1 MRMPLAM
8 FRAYSRA
15 AMRLERERMAD
26 LLVIA
31 AHGAQG
37 SAESVAKLLRTLE
50 KGG

>member
-15 AMRLERERMAD
+15 TARLERERMAD
-26 LLVIA
+26 LLIIA

-37 SAESVAKLLRTLE
+37 SAENVAKLLRELK
-50 KGG
+50 KGD

>member
-8 FRAYSRA
+8 FRAYSSA
-15 AMRLERERMAD
+15 AARLERERMAD
-26 LLVIA
+26 LLVIV

-37 SAESVAKLLRTLE
+37 GAESVAKLLRELK